1 MRNGFIPTPREI
13 DVPECFFVG
22 NTEVRT
28 AFWRDVYVA
37 VAGEGGC
44 CDPEHFL
51 GEGPGL
57 EGGGDGFVV
66 DAHLCVCLVRMGGE
80 GLWNVDMG
88 LD

>member
-1 MRNGFIPTPREI
+1 M
-13 DVPECFFVG
+13 
-22 NTEVRT
+22 
-28 AFWRDVYVA
+28 A

-66 DAHLCVCLVRMGGE
+66 DAHFCDCLVRMGGE